1 MKKLLAMACMV
12 LGCAGAASASGGT
25 KTTAKKM
32 NKLDKK
38 TMVVAEK
45 RANHL
50 SDKMIVELGL
60 NNYQSRKIREINNE
74 VVSQKMAVE
83 AEFAGNQ
90 KVIDQKCKEIC
101 SVRDIEL
108 ESVLS
113 TKQYNEYFGDRKI
126 YNQTEKEFMASLD
139 QQNDNQTASV
149 DEAAPANTVT
159 LN

>member
-12 LGCAGAASASGGT
+12 LGCAGAVNASGGT
-25 KTTAKKM
+25 KATTKRT

-45 RANHL
+45 RATHL
-50 SDKMIVELGL
+50 SDKMIVDLGL

-74 VVSQKMAVE
+74 VVAQKMAVE

-90 KVIDQKCKEIC
+90 ELIDQKCKEIC
-101 SVRDIEL
+101 SVRDAKL
-108 ESVLS
+108 ESILS
-113 TKQYNEYFGDRKI
+113 TRQYNEYFGDRKV
-126 YNQTEKEFMASLD
+126 YNQTEKEFMASLG
-139 QQNDNQTASV
+139 QPAGNQTASSDV
-149 DEAAPANTVT
+149 AAPAETVS